1 MTATRKTPP
10 RPLRRTRPRTAA
22 EQRADTLA
30 LLAETEITRAQALTR
45 SSKADVLATVDR
57 LRRVGTD
64 VKAVRS

>member
-1 MTATRKTPP
+1 MTTTRKTPP

-22 EQRADTLA
+22 EVRSDTLA
-30 LLAETEITRAQALTR
+30 QLADAELVRAQALTR
-45 SSKADVLATVDR
+45 TSKADVLATVDR